1 MTGKTGWLLFGIG
14 LLHLLLGVATAK
26 DLGNLISAG
35 QIFNVVEEQRSAR
48 VGLEFWFL
56 IFAIPLMLLGHAYAW
71 AEKVTNRPLPALF
84 GWELLAFGLVGALL
98 DPDSGFWLIVAV
110 AAIMLFRS
118 YRRGAPKVPISAA

>member
-35 QIFNVVEEQRSAR
+35 QIFNAVEQERSAR
-48 VGLEFWFL
+48 VSLEFWFL

-71 AEKVTNRPLPALF
+71 AEKITNRPLPTVF
-84 GWELLAFGLVGALL
+84 GWELLGFGLVGVVL

-118 YRRGAPKVPISAA
+118 NRRGTAKAPIGAA